1 MLYPSS
7 TSSSSSLTIVHPL
20 STKPFTVSS
29 AIRWIINEKN
39 STTSDI
45 ETSQTFIQIM
55 WYRFLLVII
64 IFVTAAGNLLVCLAI
79 ARERKLQN
87 TTNYFL
93 MSLAIADCLVAILVM
108 PIGMISEVIGHFPL
122 PHYACVIFATM
133 DVLCCT
139 SSIWHMSTM
148 SMDRYFTIRFPFRY
162 GRNKTRRIMF
172 LKIIVVWTVSA
183 AISSPV
189 FILGIIDKKNVL
201 SDGVCAPNN
210 PPFKIYGSI
219 FAFYIPFIIMI
230 TTYALTMRS
239 LRNVLVSKEKYD
251 RERRRKQT
259 FRPLAQ
265 VVNQYVEIAEGLRR
279 ASLTNDQTILEAVIT
294 TATTNNNNNSNNSIL
309 NKALNAIKR
318 TASPSDSRIS
328 LFSPNNTSVN
338 LHQDN
343 NSKDVI
349 NETTFNNELVH
360 HNSQRLTI
368 SYSTSNGSKTRS
380 YQQQPFT
387 INTTV
392 HRKDNDID
400 MSTLHEAT
408 EYSTSTSSSND
419 RSVVINN
426 NNNNNITLMSTVNN
440 EHQVLAI
447 VDRINQ
453 AEMSDRR
460 TSTINDVSLLEEE
473 KSTSML
479 DTYSEIDISECG
491 HMQLALSSFQ
501 NVALSHSKEPIF
513 LRIPWKYCF
522 KIIQSILQ
530 YYTFYFHYRL
540 NPLSIEY
547 SSNINEKSFKVH
559 QSTSISSID
568 LILIKLQ
575 QSVSTQTTPLSA
587 SDYRNV
593 HSNNVDEHCV
603 HNSPKRRKFQFNKPV
618 VSSSSFLTNSFR
630 HLSTTLTRSIDNSS
644 KSTSS
649 PDQRSSAISSSHL
662 IRQPYSSN
670 YSSQKESEQEPFS
683 VIEHR
688 SRTSTSTSSSSLLH
702 RTCGYGS
709 RIFRHYHEPVR
720 RQLGRY
726 QSAHIMPNSCK
737 TRQQHQTISSTT
749 NTNSSDSS
757 VMMLH
762 FPTRLFSTVS
772 HQRVRDTDLAAA
784 NERKALRVLM
794 IIFGVFITLWTP
806 FFIGTFISA
815 ICEQCRERFSST
827 VWFSITWLGY
837 SSSMANPFIYTIFSD
852 VFRRAFTNIIL
863 CRSTESSA
871 SAQISTKLS
880 SPKYNVHRFINQNVS
895 CRRSQNPDMSDAPTP
910 MMLHRPR
917 SVGGSDAK
925 IYINQYA
932 SDTIR

>member
-1 MLYPSS
+1 
-7 TSSSSSLTIVHPL
+7 
-20 STKPFTVSS
+20 
-29 AIRWIINEKN
+29 
-39 STTSDI
+39 
-45 ETSQTFIQIM
+45 M

-108 PIGMISEVIGHFPL
+108 PTGMISEVIGHFPL

-162 GRNKTRRIMF
+162 GRNKTRRVMF
-172 LKIIVVWTVSA
+172 LKIIVVWAVSVA
-183 AISSPV
+183 VSSPV
-189 FILGIIDKKNVL
+189 FILGIINKKNVL

-210 PPFKIYGSI
+210 SSFKIYGSI

-251 RERRRKQT
+251 RERRQKQT
-259 FRPLAQ
+259 FRPLAP
-265 VVNQYVEIAEGLRR
+265 VVNQYVEIAESLRR
-279 ASLTNDQTILEAVIT
+279 ASLTNNQTIPKAVII
-294 TATTNNNNNSNNSIL
+294 TATTNKNKNKNSIL

-318 TASPSDSRIS
+318 TASPSDSRTS
-328 LFSPNNTSVN
+328 LFSPNNTNVN

-349 NETTFNNELVH
+349 NETTFNHELVH
-360 HNSQRLTI
+360 HNSQRLT
-368 SYSTSNGSKTRS
+368 TSCSILNGSKTRS
-380 YQQQPFT
+380 YQQQPFS

-400 MSTLHEAT
+400 MSTLYEAI
-408 EYSTSTSSSND
+408 EYSKSTSSSND
-419 RSVVINN
+419 GSVIINN
-426 NNNNNITLMSTVNN
+426 NNNLARMPTVKNK
-440 EHQVLAI
+440 HQVLAI
-447 VDRINQ
+447 GDRIKQ
-453 AEMSDRR
+453 TEISDRR
-460 TSTINDVSLLEEE
+460 TSTINDISLFEEE
-473 KSTSML
+473 ELTPMIDTSRK
-479 DTYSEIDISECG
+479 IDIHECG
-491 HMQLALSSFQ
+491 HMQLTLSSFQ
-501 NVALSHSKEPIF
+501 NFALSHSKEPIF
-513 LRIPWKYCF
+513 LRIPWIYCF

-530 YYTFYFHYRL
+530 YYIFYFHCRL

-568 LILIKLQ
+568 LTLLKLQ
-575 QSVSTQTTPLSA
+575 RSVSTQTTTLSA
-587 SDYRNV
+587 LGYRNV

-603 HNSPKRRKFQFNKPV
+603 HNSPKRRKFQFNKPAA
-618 VSSSSFLTNSFR
+618 SSSSFRTNSFR
-630 HLSTTLTRSIDNSS
+630 HLSTAPTRSIDSSS
-644 KSTSS
+644 KSSS
-649 PDQRSSAISSSHL
+649 SSDQRSSAISSSHL
-662 IRQPYSSN
+662 IRQSYLSN
-670 YSSQKESEQEPFS
+670 CFSRKESEQEPSS
-683 VIEHR
+683 VIEHG
-688 SRTSTSTSSSSLLH
+688 SRTSTSSSSLLH
-702 RTCGYGS
+702 TTCRYDS
-709 RIFRHYHEPVR
+709 HTFKHYHKPVR
-720 RQLGRY
+720 RQQDRY
-726 QSAHIMPNSCK
+726 RSAHIIPNSCK
-737 TRQQHQTISSTT
+737 TRQPHQTVSSIT

-757 VMMLH
+757 SMMLH
-762 FPTRLFSTVS
+762 LPTRLRLAAF
-772 HQRVRDTDLAAA
+772 HQQRARDEDYVAA

-806 FFIGTFISA
+806 FFICTFISA
-815 ICEQCRERFSST
+815 ICEQCRERLSST

-852 VFRRAFTNIIL
+852 VFRRAFTNVIL

-880 SPKYNVHRFINQNVS
+880 SPKDNVHRFTSQNVS
-895 CRRSQNPDMSDAPTP
+895 CRRSPNPDMSDASTP
-910 MMLHRPR
+910 IMLHRPR

-925 IYINQYA
+925 IYINRYT
-932 SDTIR
+932 SDTIQ